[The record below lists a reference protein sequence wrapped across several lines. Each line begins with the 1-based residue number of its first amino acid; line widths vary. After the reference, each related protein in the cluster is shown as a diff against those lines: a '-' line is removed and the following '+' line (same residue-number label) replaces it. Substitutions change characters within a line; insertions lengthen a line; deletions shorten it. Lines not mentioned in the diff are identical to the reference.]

1 MSGPVGV
8 RRVHVD
14 ARGAS
19 FRGDGGHSIA
29 GTGKIDVRVSRDG
42 NSRNES
48 GRIPVARECYLDRRQ
63 EALNNSV
70 GSRRADFDRYARA
83 AAAVGGAA
91 REERRTEGYAI
102 EFRSDRRKTVGFWHV
117 GSRARRRVGFC
128 AGKPI
133 SKRRSSTSRRFAIG
147 FQRRQHE
154 TSGRGI
160 VLRYAEAANETV
172 VKQYPAC
179 AIFSPFIPREESP
192 SKRK

>member
-14 ARGAS
+14 ARGTS

-70 GSRRADFDRYARA
+70 GSRRADFDRYAR
-83 AAAVGGAA
+83 G
-91 REERRTEGYAI
+91 REQRWEVRRGRCGERKATRSN
-102 EFRSDRRKTVGFWHV
+102 SDRIAGKRWVFGTWD
-117 GSRARRRVGFC
+117 RARG
-128 AGKPI
+128 AG
-133 SKRRSSTSRRFAIG
+133 
-147 FQRRQHE
+147 
-154 TSGRGI
+154 
-160 VLRYAEAANETV
+160 
-172 VKQYPAC
+172 
-179 AIFSPFIPREESP
+179 
-192 SKRK
+192 

>member
-1 MSGPVGV
+1 MSGSVDV

-14 ARGAS
+14 IREPS

-29 GTGKIDVRVSRDG
+29 GTGKIDARVSRDG

-70 GSRRADFDRYARA
+70 GSRRADFDRYAR
-83 AAAVGGAA
+83 GRQQRWEGQRR
-91 REERRTEGYAI
+91 RERTEGYAI
-102 EFRSDRRKTVGFWHV
+102 EFRSDRRKTLGFWHV

-133 SKRRSSTSRRFAIG
+133 SKRRSSTSRRSRSG
-147 FQRRQHE
+147 FKDGGTEPPGEVLSYVTQKRR
-154 TSGRGI
+154 TR
-160 VLRYAEAANETV
+160 
-172 VKQYPAC
+172 
-179 AIFSPFIPREESP
+179 RE
-192 SKRK
+192 